1 MINRSKLFV
10 AAALCALTALTP
22 SVHGQA
28 LPAGFT
34 DTLVTA
40 VGAPTAMAFTPD
52 GRILIT
58 SQSGAL
64 RVYKDA
70 TLLPTPALSF
80 DTGTTSADPK
90 ICVVS
95 EAGLLGVAADPLFT
109 VNKFVYLYYTARNG
123 SDCSA
128 PNYTAA
134 NAGDGTPD
142 GTYSAFNRRANR
154 VSRFVLGTA
163 ANADVI
169 DPATEVVLVDRMPAR
184 GGNHNAGD
192 VHFGKD
198 GYLYISVGDGGTDYN
213 GTSPGSGGGNDASRD
228 THVLTGKILR
238 ITRSGAVASDNPF
251 IGAASGRCNVTGAT
265 TVGNHCQE
273 TFAWGLRNPFRF
285 TMDSNA
291 SGVRAYIN
299 DVGQG
304 AREEVD
310 ELQSGADYGWN
321 CREANGVNSSSGPC
335 NPPPPAMVDPVFSY
349 GRTNGQ
355 GVDVTNCTSITG
367 GAFVPNGVWPAAYN
381 GKYLIADYVCKSL
394 FIIPATGLPT
404 MPIPTAVT
412 FLGPPATTGGATSL
426 RFAPDGNTQ
435 ALYYVTYGSG
445 GQLRKIRF
453 TNTVDITFNSTPSG
467 LRLNVNGALR
477 ATPFTVTTAVGA
489 ALSVAAPDQNLGG
502 NGYRFSTWS
511 DAGARAH
518 TYSAPASASSV
529 TAELVP
535 GAFVPSLDIDNDG
548 NFDAT
553 TDGVLLL
560 RYLLGMRGS
569 VLTTGAIGVN
579 AERNATAIASYI
591 ALLGNALDVDG
602 DASVKA
608 TTDGLLVLRYLLNL
622 RGAALISG
630 VKATATGATTIEANL
645 QALLP

>member
-1 MINRSKLFV
+1 MMKRNALFF
-10 AAALCALTALTP
+10 ATALVTLISFTP

-28 LPAGFT
+28 LPTGFS
-34 DTLVTA
+34 DTLVAA
-40 VGAPTAMAFTPD
+40 VSGPTATAFTPD

-64 RVYKDA
+64 RVYKSGA
-70 TLLPTPALSF
+70 VLPTPALSF
-80 DTGTTSADPK
+80 DTGTTTANPK

-95 EAGLLGVAADPLFT
+95 EAGLLGVAVDPQFAT
-109 VNKFVYLYYTARNG
+109 NKFVYLYYSARNG
-123 SDCSA
+123 SDCMA

-134 NAGDGTPD
+134 NAGDGTPT

-154 VSRFVLGTA
+154 VSRFVLGTGA
-163 ANADVI
+163 SADVI
-169 DPATEVVLVDRMPAR
+169 DPASEVVLVDRMPAR

-228 THVLTGKILR
+228 SHVLTGKILR
-238 ITRSGAVASDNPF
+238 VTRNGGIPPDNPF

-265 TVGNHCQE
+265 SVGNHCQE
-273 TFAWGLRNPFRF
+273 TYAWGLRNPFRF

-291 SGVRAYIN
+291 TATRAYLN

-310 ELQSGADYGWN
+310 ELQAGADYGWN
-321 CREANGVNSSSGPC
+321 CREANGVNSTSGLC
-335 NPPPPAMVDPVFSY
+335 NPTPTAMVDPVFSY

-381 GKYLIADYVCKSL
+381 GKYVIADYVCGGL
-394 FIIPATGLPT
+394 FMIPTTGLPT
-404 MPIPTAVT
+404 APIATATT

-435 ALYYVTYGSG
+435 ALYYTTYGSS
-445 GQLRKIRF
+445 GQLRKISF
-453 TNTVDITFNSTPSG
+453 TNTVDVTFNSVPSA
-467 LRLNVNGALR
+467 LRLKVNGTLR
-477 ATPFTVTTAVGA
+477 TTPFSVTTAVGA
-489 ALSVAAPDQNLGG
+489 ALSVTAPDQNLGSS
-502 NGYRFSTWS
+502 GYRFGSWS
-511 DAGARAH
+511 DGGLRTH
-518 TYSAPASASSV
+518 TYIAPSSAATL
-529 TAELVP
+529 TATLTAD
-535 GAFVPSLDIDNDG
+535 AFVPSLDIDNDG
-548 NFDAT
+548 NFDAA

-560 RYLLGMRGS
+560 RYLVGVRDTA
-569 VLTTGAIGVN
+569 LTTGALGMT
-579 AERNATAIASYI
+579 AERNAGSIASYL
-591 ALLGNALDVDG
+591 AALGNTLDVDG
-602 DASVKA
+602 DSSVKA
-608 TTDGLLVLRYLLNL
+608 TTDGLLVLRYLLNM

-630 VKATATGATTIEANL
+630 VKATAADAVAIEGNL
-645 QALLP
+645 QLLLP

>member
-1 MINRSKLFV
+1 MPLF
-10 AAALCALTALTP
+10 AAALAALTAFAP
-22 SVHGQA
+22 SVICAQA
-28 LPAGFT
+28 LPAGFS

-40 VGAPTAMAFTPD
+40 VSGPTTMAFTSD

-64 RVYKDA
+64 RLYKSGA
-70 TLLPTPALSF
+70 LLPTPALSF
-80 DTGTTSADPK
+80 DAGTSTVNPK

-95 EAGLLGVAADPLFT
+95 EAGLLGVAVDPQFAM
-109 VNKFVYLYYTARNG
+109 NKYVYLYYTARNG
-123 SDCSA
+123 SDCSG

-134 NAGDGTPD
+134 NAGDGTPV

-154 VSRFVLGTA
+154 VSRFVLGTV
-163 ANADVI
+163 ANADII

-238 ITRSGAVASDNPF
+238 ITRTGSIPSDNPF
-251 IGAASGRCNVTGAT
+251 IGAASGRCSVTGAT

-291 SGVRAYIN
+291 TGTRVYIN
-299 DVGQG
+299 DVGQSG
-304 AREEVD
+304 REEVD
-310 ELQSGADYGWN
+310 ELQPGADYGWN
-321 CREANGVNSSSGPC
+321 CREANLVNSTSGLC
-335 NPPPPAMVDPVFSY
+335 NPTPLSMVDPVFSY

-355 GVDVTNCTSITG
+355 GLDVTNCVSITG
-367 GAFVPNGVWPAAYN
+367 GAFVPNGVWPAAYD
-381 GKYLIADYVCKSL
+381 GKYLIADYGCNSL
-394 FIIPATGLPT
+394 F
-404 MPIPTAVT
+404 MIPTTGVPTAPIATATT
-412 FLGPPATTGGATSL
+412 FLGPPATTGGATSMS
-426 RFAPDGNTQ
+426 FAPDGSTQ
-435 ALYYVTYGSG
+435 ALFYTTYGSG
-445 GQLRKIRF
+445 GQLRKISY
-453 TNTVDITFNSTPSG
+453 TNTVAITFNSAPSG

-477 ATPFTVTTAVGA
+477 TTPFAVTTAVGA
-489 ALSVAAPDQNLGG
+489 ALSITAPDQNLGS
-502 NGYRFSTWS
+502 NGYRFSSWS
-511 DAGARAH
+511 DSGLRTH
-518 TYSAPASASSV
+518 TYTAPA
-529 TAELVP
+529 TAATLTATLAT

-548 NFDAT
+548 TLDAA

-560 RYLLGMRGS
+560 RYLLGVRDTA
-569 VLTTGAIGVN
+569 LTAGAIGAN
-579 AERNATAIASYI
+579 AERNATTIASYI
-591 ALLGNALDVDG
+591 AALGNALDVDG

-608 TTDGLLVLRYLLNL
+608 ATDGLLVLRYLLNL

-630 VKATATGATTIEANL
+630 ASATAANAATIEANL